1 MFVMIHR
8 KHSSH
13 RNFFL
18 LQMRGSRQSPNL
30 RYWRFYTDTLPRTR
44 EYRSPHQRYCKIP
57 DMDVGG
63 DMTGAHSVHGEM
75 ENSQGRR
82 PNEVGGFGNM
92 NINYSW
98 PNELTQ
104 DIEIPVPHAMRVVR
118 TVRVGPPDTALTS
131 TLRTDTSMTKSKESS
146 FQIAEFFIDHPIL
159 AMLVVA
165 LIALIGSICIFALP
179 TGWLP
184 F

>member
-1 MFVMIHR
+1 
-8 KHSSH
+8 
-13 RNFFL
+13 
-18 LQMRGSRQSPNL
+18 
-30 RYWRFYTDTLPRTR
+30 
-44 EYRSPHQRYCKIP
+44 
-57 DMDVGG
+57 
-63 DMTGAHSVHGEM
+63 M

-82 PNEVGGFGNM
+82 PDEVARFGDT
-92 NINYSW
+92 NIDYPW

-104 DIEIPVPHAMRVVR
+104 DIEIPVPQAVRVVR
-118 TVRVGPPDTALTS
+118 TVRAGLRATAMAS
-131 TLRTDTSMTKSKESS
+131 TLRTVTSMTKSKESS

-165 LIALIGSICIFALP
+165 LIALVGSICIFAMP

>member
-1 MFVMIHR
+1 
-8 KHSSH
+8 
-13 RNFFL
+13 
-18 LQMRGSRQSPNL
+18 
-30 RYWRFYTDTLPRTR
+30 
-44 EYRSPHQRYCKIP
+44 
-57 DMDVGG
+57 
-63 DMTGAHSVHGEM
+63 
-75 ENSQGRR
+75 
-82 PNEVGGFGNM
+82 M
-92 NINYSW
+92 NINYSR

-104 DIEIPVPHAMRVVR
+104 DIEIPVPRIVRIVRPVRAGLRATAM
-118 TVRVGPPDTALTS
+118 AS

-165 LIALIGSICIFALP
+165 LIALVGSICIFAMP